1 LPKNY
6 NHFLILWAVG
16 FSFLFLVISLFPV
29 LMCIIKLIS
38 PIENHFKTLKRK
50 RQGCFVHTKL

>member
-1 LPKNY
+1 MY
-6 NHFLILWAVG
+6 
-16 FSFLFLVISLFPV
+16 
-29 LMCIIKLIS
+29 IIKLIS